1 MSRSAKPVGFA
12 ETLRHAPQLSALEQ
26 AVRHG
31 CLLLDGEY
39 YDEWLASCAPE
50 FEYSIRAFS
59 PELRNE
65 VVWLDKARDGLAV
78 LLKQLGMHE
87 RYKGQFRRVVGGTVL
102 LHADAANGSFLV
114 ESSFMAHHTDL
125 HGSSTLYCA
134 GRYQDEFRFDAGVP
148 LMTSR
153 RAMLDTRR
161 LPFGSHVPI

>member
-1 MSRSAKPVGFA
+1 MSDALKPA
-12 ETLRHAPQLSALEQ
+12 PIADALRLSPQLSAIEQ

-39 YDEWLASCAPE
+39 YDEWLATCAPE

-65 VVWLDKARDGLAV
+65 VVWLDKRRDGLGV
-78 LLKQLGMHE
+78 LFKQLGTHE

-102 LHADAANGSFLV
+102 LQADAANGSFLV
-114 ESSFMAHHTDL
+114 ESSMTAYHTDL
-125 HGSSTLYCA
+125 HGTSGLYCA
-134 GRYQDEFRFDAGVP
+134 GRYRDEFRFEAGVV

-161 LPFGSHVPI
+161 LPFGSHIPV

>member
-1 MSRSAKPVGFA
+1 MTRSVKPAAMA
-12 ETLRHAPQLSALEQ
+12 EMLRHAPQLSALEQ
-26 AVRHG
+26 AVRQG

-39 YDEWLASCAPE
+39 YDEWLATCAPE
-50 FEYSIRAFS
+50 FEYSICAFS
-59 PELRNE
+59 HELRNE

-78 LLKQLGMHE
+78 LFKQLGMHE
-87 RYKGQFRRVVGGTVL
+87 RYKGQFRRMVGGTVL

-114 ESSFMAHHTDL
+114 ESSFTAHHTDL
-125 HGSSTLYCA
+125 HGNSILYCA
-134 GRYQDEFRFDAGVP
+134 GRYQDGFRFDSDVP